1 MSKIEVRN
9 AQGKATDTVELS
21 DSVFGIEPNVPVM
34 HQVVV
39 AYEASL
45 RQGTH
50 STKNRSAVSGG
61 GAKPWRQKGT
71 GRARQGTIRAPQW
84 AGGGVAF
91 GPTPHLHTKRANNK
105 MKKLAMR
112 SALSGKVAD
121 AELVLVDDLSFER
134 PSTKQAAAVI
144 EALGLEGKRVTLVV
158 DDDDVITYLSFRNL
172 PKIVVYGASE
182 ANTRV
187 LLDNGALVMT
197 TAVAKQLEEVLA

>member
-61 GAKPWRQKGT
+61 
-71 GRARQGTIRAPQW
+71 
-84 AGGGVAF
+84 
-91 GPTPHLHTKRANNK
+91 
-105 MKKLAMR
+105 
-112 SALSGKVAD
+112 
-121 AELVLVDDLSFER
+121 
-134 PSTKQAAAVI
+134 
-144 EALGLEGKRVTLVV
+144 
-158 DDDDVITYLSFRNL
+158 
-172 PKIVVYGASE
+172 
-182 ANTRV
+182 
-187 LLDNGALVMT
+187 
-197 TAVAKQLEEVLA
+197 